1 MNIAT
6 TIAHS
11 PQMIITLED
20 NAIVS
25 DIKKA
30 LKLIRG
36 ISSVRMARVKDD
48 ERITPALYAKIKKA
62 RQEYAGGETISCST
76 PEEMQKYFDSL

>member
-1 MNIAT
+1 MNTTT
-6 TIAHS
+6 TITHA
-11 PQMIITLED
+11 PQMIVTLD
-20 NAIVS
+20 SNAIVS

-48 ERITPALYAKIKKA
+48 NRITPALYAKIKKA
-62 RQEYAGGETISCST
+62 RHEYANGETISCST